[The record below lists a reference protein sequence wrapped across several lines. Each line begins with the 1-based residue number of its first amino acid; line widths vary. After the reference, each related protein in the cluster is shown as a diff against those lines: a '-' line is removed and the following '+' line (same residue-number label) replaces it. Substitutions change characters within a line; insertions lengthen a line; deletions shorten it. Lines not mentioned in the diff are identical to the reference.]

1 LAGELLLVSLETIKR
16 QLCELKPVLKAKYNV
31 ETMAIFGSYARS
43 EQTQKSDLD
52 LLITF
57 SKPYN
62 IWEFIDVKE
71 FLTKKLHVKVDLVPK
86 DSMKPM
92 LKDQIL
98 QEATPI

>member
-1 LAGELLLVSLETIKR
+1 MKAQLNSLMPI
-16 QLCELKPVLKAKYNV
+16 LKEKYNV
-31 ETMAIFGSYARS
+31 KNIEIFGSYVRS
-43 EQTQKSDLD
+43 QQTEKSDLD

-62 IWEFIDVKE
+62 LWEFIDVKE
-71 FLTKKLHVKVDLVPK
+71 FLTKRLHMKVDLVPK
-86 DSMKPM
+86 DSIKPM

>member
-31 ETMAIFGSYARS
+31 ETMEIFGSYARS

-86 DSMKPM
+86 DSIKPM